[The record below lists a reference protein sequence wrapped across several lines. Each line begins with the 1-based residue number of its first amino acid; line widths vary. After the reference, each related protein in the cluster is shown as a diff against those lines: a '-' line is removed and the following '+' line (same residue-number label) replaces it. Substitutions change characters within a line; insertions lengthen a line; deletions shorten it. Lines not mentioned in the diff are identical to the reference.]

1 MRRRIVLDTN
11 CLLPSISRRSRYYPV
26 WERFICGEYDLCVTT
41 EILAEYEEI
50 VGRMTSPVVARL
62 VVEAILRAPNTLRI
76 EASFTGGAAG
86 GEEGCA
92 LRATTNPA
100 PAARLGRRSNDPT
113 TRHEGLVRH
122 QPFASQGD
130 VFRPRPSPCVVSSLR
145 PSVCGGRRTRKPLGT
160 RFARLGRFPKGRAH
174 PQGAVNSRHTKN
186 TKNWDISSP
195 TARQRLWDM
204 RRN

>member
-76 EASFTGGAAG
+76 EASFRFGLIT
-86 GEEGCA
+86 EDPDDNKFVDCA
-92 LRATTNPA
+92 IVANA
-100 PAARLGRRSNDPT
+100 
-113 TRHEGLVRH
+113 E
-122 QPFASQGD
+122 
-130 VFRPRPSPCVVSSLR
+130 CVVTNDSHFDVLATIPFPR
-145 PSVCGGRRTRKPLGT
+145 VKVVDLGT
-160 RFARLGRFPKGRAH
+160 FLDSLA
-174 PQGAVNSRHTKN
+174 
-186 TKNWDISSP
+186 
-195 TARQRLWDM
+195 
-204 RRN
+204 

>member
-76 EASFTGGAAG
+76 EAGFRFGLIT
-86 GEEGCA
+86 EDPDDNKFVDCA
-92 LRATTNPA
+92 IVANA
-100 PAARLGRRSNDPT
+100 
-113 TRHEGLVRH
+113 E
-122 QPFASQGD
+122 
-130 VFRPRPSPCVVSSLR
+130 CVVTNDSHFDVLATIPFPR
-145 PSVCGGRRTRKPLGT
+145 VKVVDLGT
-160 RFARLGRFPKGRAH
+160 FIDSLA
-174 PQGAVNSRHTKN
+174 
-186 TKNWDISSP
+186 
-195 TARQRLWDM
+195 
-204 RRN
+204 

>member
-76 EASFTGGAAG
+76 EASFRFGLIT
-86 GEEGCA
+86 EDPDDNKFVDCA
-92 LRATTNPA
+92 IVANA
-100 PAARLGRRSNDPT
+100 
-113 TRHEGLVRH
+113 E
-122 QPFASQGD
+122 
-130 VFRPRPSPCVVSSLR
+130 CVVTNDSHFDVLATIPFPR
-145 PSVCGGRRTRKPLGT
+145 VKVVDLGT
-160 RFARLGRFPKGRAH
+160 FIDSLA
-174 PQGAVNSRHTKN
+174 
-186 TKNWDISSP
+186 
-195 TARQRLWDM
+195 
-204 RRN
+204 

>member
-76 EASFTGGAAG
+76 EASFRFGLIT
-86 GEEGCA
+86 EDTDDNKFVDCA
-92 LRATTNPA
+92 IVANA
-100 PAARLGRRSNDPT
+100 
-113 TRHEGLVRH
+113 E
-122 QPFASQGD
+122 
-130 VFRPRPSPCVVSSLR
+130 CVVTNDSHFDVLATIPFPR
-145 PSVCGGRRTRKPLGT
+145 VKVVDLGT
-160 RFARLGRFPKGRAH
+160 FIDSLA
-174 PQGAVNSRHTKN
+174 
-186 TKNWDISSP
+186 
-195 TARQRLWDM
+195 
-204 RRN
+204 

>member
-76 EASFTGGAAG
+76 EASFRFGLIT
-86 GEEGCA
+86 EDPDDNKFVDCA
-92 LRATTNPA
+92 IVANA
-100 PAARLGRRSNDPT
+100 
-113 TRHEGLVRH
+113 E
-122 QPFASQGD
+122 
-130 VFRPRPSPCVVSSLR
+130 CVVTNDSHFDVLATIPFPR
-145 PSVCGGRRTRKPLGT
+145 VKVVDLGT
-160 RFARLGRFPKGRAH
+160 FIDRLA
-174 PQGAVNSRHTKN
+174 
-186 TKNWDISSP
+186 
-195 TARQRLWDM
+195 
-204 RRN
+204 